1 MEDKKF
7 HYIISSSKNCEKNE
21 NLYNNIYSEVR
32 EDTPADKEVDFN
44 VVDLVYMIL
53 ARTED
58 SFNRDW
64 AKTCYDKEC
73 EDYISRNIFKKDG
86 VILDYFQ
93 LYNIIKDDSTKKD
106 IESEIDHLLYEIDRD
121 TSEDVDNFVI
131 QMIIESIST
140 VLVNIEDRHE
150 LEARRRVM

>member
-21 NLYNNIYSEVR
+21 NLYNKIYDEVKS
-32 EDTPADKEVDFN
+32 DTPANKEVDFN

-58 SFNRDW
+58 SFNSDW
-64 AKTCYDKEC
+64 AKICYDKEC
-73 EDYISRNIFKKDG
+73 EDYISHNIFKKDG

-93 LYNIIKDDSTKKD
+93 LYDIIKDDSTKKE
-106 IESEIDHLLYEIDRD
+106 IENEIEHLLSEIDRD
-121 TSEDVDNFVI
+121 TSDDVDSFVI

-150 LEARRRVM
+150 LEVRGR

>member
-21 NLYNNIYSEVR
+21 KLYNNIYSEVR

-150 LEARRRVM
+150 LEVMDR

>member
-7 HYIISSSKNCEKNE
+7 HYIVSSSKNCIKNE

-64 AKTCYDKEC
+64 AKICYDKEC

-150 LEARRRVM
+150 LEVRRRVM